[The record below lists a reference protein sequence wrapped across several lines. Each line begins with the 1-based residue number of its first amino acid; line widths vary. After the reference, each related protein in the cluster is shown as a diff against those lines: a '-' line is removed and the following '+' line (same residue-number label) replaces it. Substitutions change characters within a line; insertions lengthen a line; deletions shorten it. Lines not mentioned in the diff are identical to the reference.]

1 MAIEIVDLPIK
12 NCDIPVRKMLVYQRV
27 TSRVEFQNNFR
38 ALSRMDMR
46 WYESKSGNHKLND
59 FWMLESRLFS
69 FPMVQHVWT
78 HKCWLQKNRHVFCLC
93 PHLGPF
99 FLFVYPFSSQTST
112 LTSKNPGVSENS
124 QIFPGTLPQGAV
136 VEEVQVVG
144 NRLSFTDFSMRLG
157 QSHWVWGCLGY
168 LTSNHVTFST
178 KLRWC
183 RYMECIDSL
192 EYIGIYYWSLGNLSW
207 LDLYIR
213 IYTPK

>member
-99 FLFVYPFSSQTST
+99 FPFC
-112 LTSKNPGVSENS
+112 LP
-124 QIFPGTLPQGAV
+124 IFFPNFHPDVQKSRRLREQPDLPWDATTRGRGGRGPSGRKQAELHGFLH
-136 VEEVQVVG
+136 ETWPKP
-144 NRLSFTDFSMRLG
+144 L
-157 QSHWVWGCLGY
+157 
-168 LTSNHVTFST
+168 
-178 KLRWC
+178 
-183 RYMECIDSL
+183 
-192 EYIGIYYWSLGNLSW
+192 SLGMFRLFDFKSC
-207 LDLYIR
+207 DIFHQ
-213 IYTPK
+213 TQMV